1 MAERTIDRLRA
12 AVGRLLGG
20 TGGRRSAPSSPRPSA
35 PPGRP
40 ASDGGS
46 PPPDGQRRYPGDFRG
61 IPAVAYAP
69 KPDGQPD
76 PGEIVWTW
84 VAFEEDSRVGK
95 DRPVAV
101 VGRTDDHRLVV
112 LMLSSRD
119 HTGNRDWISI
129 GTGRWDREGRQSWVR
144 RDRILAVAPSAVRR
158 EGAILPR
165 DRYDDVIRGLGGTAS
180 PPPKRTPILAR
191 LRGLLR
197 RTPRK

>member
-46 PPPDGQRRYPGDFRG
+46 PPPDGQRRYPRDFRG

-84 VAFEEDSRVGK
+84 VPFEEDNSVGK
-95 DRPVAV
+95 DRPVLLVGSDGDWLLAV
-101 VGRTDDHRLVV
+101 MLTSKDHDHDARRQHQAVREWVDVG
-112 LMLSSRD
+112 S
-119 HTGNRDWISI
+119 G
-129 GTGRWDREGRQSWVR
+129 GWDRSG
-144 RDRILAVAPSAVRR
+144 
-158 EGAILPR
+158 
-165 DRYDDVIRGLGGTAS
+165 
-180 PPPKRTPILAR
+180 
-191 LRGLLR
+191 
-197 RTPRK
+197 

>member
-84 VAFEEDSRVGK
+84 VPFEEDNSVGK
-95 DRPVAV
+95 DRPVLLVGSDGDWLLAV
-101 VGRTDDHRLVV
+101 MLTSKDHDHDARRHHQAGREWVDV
-112 LMLSSRD
+112 
-119 HTGNRDWISI
+119 
-129 GTGRWDREGRQSWVR
+129 GTGGWDRSGRPSEVR
-144 RDRILAVAPSAVRR
+144 VNRIIRVDPDAIRR
-158 EGAILPR
+158 EGA
-165 DRYDDVIRGLGGTAS
+165 V
-180 PPPKRTPILAR
+180 LAR
-191 LRGLLR
+191 ERFEEVATAIR
-197 RTPRK
+197 QRH